1 MRSRLISVAVLVVLG
16 ACLGRASLAGRSISG
31 PLITS
36 PAQTDH
42 AVDPSLLKGLQY
54 RMIGPHR
61 GGRVTAVSGVP
72 SERGT
77 FYMGSSGGGV
87 WKSTDYGE
95 VWTNLSDGY
104 FASASIGAIAV
115 SDSNP
120 QVVYAGTGSAC
131 LRGNIQAGRGIYKST
146 DAGATWHAIGLEDG
160 GQIAKIRI
168 DPTDPNLVYVAV
180 QGHAF
185 GPYTARGVFRSRD
198 GGKTWT
204 KVLFV
209 NERTGA
215 SDLAMDPGDPRV
227 LYATMWTG
235 ALNPWGLPSTSPDG
249 GVFKTTDG
257 GDHWSKLAGGLP
269 QASVGRIGV
278 TVSRSNPKRVW
289 ALVGDVPEGGVF
301 RSDDGGG
308 TFNRVNTDRSLTGRS
323 SDDAHIFADPKNENV
338 VYAANQDFY
347 KSTDGGVAFQP
358 IPMPHG
364 DDHAMWIDPNDT
376 QVMIVGN
383 DGGATIS
390 VTGGRS
396 WSSQLNQP
404 TGEMYRVTIDNQVR
418 TGCMD
423 RSRISITRLR
433 CPVGRRASASGC
445 SFNIGTRS
453 EVRRR
458 GGRGRSAR
466 SEHRF
471 RKRPRRTSDPLRPH
485 RPENP
490 DAEHRRRRPRRRP
503 FCRHAAD
510 ADLADRAGR
519 DL

>member
-1 MRSRLISVAVLVVLG
+1 MRSRLLSVAVLVVLA
-16 ACLGRASLAGRSISG
+16 ACLGRASLAGRSITAGRS
-31 PLITS
+31 S
-36 PAQTDH
+36 AQTDH
-42 AVDPSLLKGLQY
+42 SVDPSLLKGLRY

-160 GQIAKIRI
+160 GQIARIRI
-168 DPTDPNLVYVAV
+168 DPADPNLVYVAV

-185 GPYTARGVFRSRD
+185 GPNAARGVFRSRD
-198 GGKTWT
+198 GGKTWA

-215 SDLAMDPGDPRV
+215 SDLAMDPRDPRV

-235 ALNPWGLPSTSPDG
+235 EFKPWGLPSTSPDG

-269 QASVGRIGV
+269 RNRRPDRRDGVGVEPEAGV
-278 TVSRSNPKRVW
+278 G
-289 ALVGDVPEGGVF
+289 LG
-301 RSDDGGG
+301 
-308 TFNRVNTDRSLTGRS
+308 
-323 SDDAHIFADPKNENV
+323 
-338 VYAANQDFY
+338 
-347 KSTDGGVAFQP
+347 
-358 IPMPHG
+358 
-364 DDHAMWIDPNDT
+364 
-376 QVMIVGN
+376 
-383 DGGATIS
+383 
-390 VTGGRS
+390 
-396 WSSQLNQP
+396 
-404 TGEMYRVTIDNQVR
+404 
-418 TGCMD
+418 
-423 RSRISITRLR
+423 
-433 CPVGRRASASGC
+433 
-445 SFNIGTRS
+445 
-453 EVRRR
+453 
-458 GGRGRSAR
+458 
-466 SEHRF
+466 
-471 RKRPRRTSDPLRPH
+471 
-485 RPENP
+485 
-490 DAEHRRRRPRRRP
+490 RRRPGWRGLPLGRQW
-503 FCRHAAD
+503 RHIQPRKYGSQPHGSI
-510 ADLADRAGR
+510 LLLRSHLRGPEER
-519 DL
+519 KRGLRG